1 MRACMLYVTKL
12 ILCISFDA
20 LQFYSGMAVAAKVKR
35 RTRSAGQ
42 YEHVK
47 SKVPTKENLQHKPGK
62 RERVRDDGVA
72 LSLALKLS
80 NAFTSPFLQVVELQE

>member
-1 MRACMLYVTKL
+1 MLYVTKL
-12 ILCISFDA
+12 ILCLSFDA
-20 LQFYSGMAVAAKVKR
+20 LQLYSGTAAAAKVKR

-80 NAFTSPFLQVVELQE
+80 NAFTSPFFQVVELQE